1 MNTIITAAIPG
12 SFVTLTVNVAA
23 IAQST
28 TATPGMLEITPD
40 ADSKAIVEPIHGM
53 VHREKINARD
63 GGFGVA
69 LQLTYE
75 PQGAPRQQQGSK
87 D

>member
-1 MNTIITAAIPG
+1 MNTIITAAILG

-23 IAQST
+23 IAQSI
-28 TATPGMLEITPD
+28 TATPGTFEITPD
-40 ADSKAIVEPIHGM
+40 ADSKVIVEPIHGM

-63 GGFGVA
+63 EGFGVA

-75 PQGAPRQQQGSK
+75 PEGARPQQGRK

>member
-1 MNTIITAAIPG
+1 MKTIITAAILG

-23 IAQST
+23 IAQWI
-28 TATPGMLEITPD
+28 TATAGKFEITPD
-40 ADSKAIVEPIHGM
+40 ADHKVIVESIQGM
-53 VHREKINARD
+53 VHREKINAPDER
-63 GGFGVA
+63 FSVA

-75 PQGAPRQQQGSK
+75 PRQQQGWK